1 MDILVSA
8 KNQDGKDPLHY
19 ARESIM
25 VIVDEIRGKENK
37 AMKEQEKIAKRRH
50 EEDKQ
55 REEIWEIQDMVRK
68 EKREREDKERKDER
82 ENEVKEIKKR

>member
-1 MDILVSA
+1 MEDITRMILEEGVERSNIVDILVSA
-8 KNQDGKDPLHY
+8 KNQDGKDELHY

-37 AMKEQEKIAKRRH
+37 EKIAKRLH

-55 REEIWEIQDMVRK
+55 RE
-68 EKREREDKERKDER
+68 
-82 ENEVKEIKKR
+82 

>member
-1 MDILVSA
+1 MEDITRMILEKGVERRSNLLDSLVSA

-37 AMKEQEKIAKRRH
+37 EKIAKRLC

-55 REEIWEIQDMVRK
+55 RE
-68 EKREREDKERKDER
+68 
-82 ENEVKEIKKR
+82 

>member
-37 AMKEQEKIAKRRH
+37 EKIAKRLH

-55 REEIWEIQDMVRK
+55 RE
-68 EKREREDKERKDER
+68 
-82 ENEVKEIKKR
+82 